1 MGNYLNDQLVSLGV
15 TRKPIDGT
23 REMQGQIRPL
33 PPVILSRLGDDN
45 KRIVLIYG
53 HYDVQPVSIS
63 SFLGCGEAALMRGE
77 SRRNTH
83 RVSRSLQKHQWT

>member
-53 HYDVQPVSIS
+53 HYDV
-63 SFLGCGEAALMRGE
+63 
-77 SRRNTH
+77 
-83 RVSRSLQKHQWT
+83 